1 MINEVENE
9 NQKEKIKKSIC
20 SIKQREEIFTLQEL
34 LKRQPLRNKQKEC
47 PLKVISPLRMFW
59 FVG

>member
-20 SIKQREEIFTLQEL
+20 IIKQGEEIFTLQEL
-34 LKRQPLRNKQKEC
+34 LKAALEKQTE
-47 PLKVISPLRMFW
+47 RMFS
-59 FVG
+59 

>member
-20 SIKQREEIFTLQEL
+20 SIKQRKEISLCKNYL
-34 LKRQPLRNKQKEC
+34 RQSLRNKQKGM
-47 PLKVISPLRMFW
+47 SS
-59 FVG
+59 